1 MPELPEVETVRRIMK
16 RVLKGHKIAEV
27 EIVPDDIVQGSTP
40 PEAFVEALKG
50 SAVTDVGRK
59 GKYWWIEL
67 DGKTYLFGHLGMAG
81 WIRELGA
88 PTVRLREHG
97 NAPLDDGNGR
107 PRFLKMMLTAED
119 GRRIAFTDQRRLARM
134 WLGDDP
140 AKDSRIKQLG
150 FDCYD
155 ELPSAKELGAIL
167 AKRTAPIKAVLLDQ
181 TVFAGVGNWIADET
195 LYHAKIAPK
204 RTADSLSAAEVSRL
218 RGSLEMVVHT
228 AVEAGADSDKYPAD
242 WLFSSRW
249 GGKKGRTEI
258 DGKKIV
264 REPVGGRTTAWVP
277 SVQK

>member
-1 MPELPEVETVRRIMK
+1 MQ
-16 RVLKGHKIAEV
+16 RVLKGQKIVDV
-27 EIVPDDIVQGSTP
+27 EIVPDDIVQGTTP

-50 SAVTDVGRK
+50 STVTEIGRK

-67 DGKTYLFGHLGMAG
+67 DRKPWVFGHLGMAG

-97 NAPLDDGNGR
+97 NAPLDDGDGR

-119 GRRIAFTDQRRLARM
+119 GRRIAFTDQRRLARL
-134 WLGDDP
+134 WLGDNP
-140 AKDSRIKQLG
+140 AQDSRIKQLG
-150 FDCYD
+150 FDCQD
-155 ELPSAKELGAIL
+155 ELPTAKELAAFL

-181 TVFAGVGNWIADET
+181 SVFAGIGNWIADET

-204 RTADSLSAAEVSRL
+204 RSADSLKPAEIARL
-218 RGSLEMVVHT
+218 RDSIEMVIRT
-228 AVEAGADSDKYPAD
+228 AVEAGADSDKYPSD
-242 WLFSSRW
+242 WLFTSRW

-277 SVQK
+277 GVQK